1 MSAPIK
7 HQPMKLQAEHLK
19 SVYASLKQELGKV
32 IVGQDQIVDEVLIAF
47 LCGGHVLL
55 EGVPGLGKTTL
66 VKALAS
72 TLGLKFSRIQFTPDL
87 MPADIVGTN
96 IVQQTET
103 GGRVFVFEKGPI
115 FANMVLAD
123 EINRATAKTQSAMLE
138 AMAERTVTVAGTTHK
153 LEEPF
158 LVLATQNPI
167 EQDGTYP
174 LPEAQLDRFFF
185 KSLVPFPDFESLSI
199 IVERVLTNV
208 TVEVESRITSTA
220 ILWIREMVRDV
231 PLAQHVKDMTVKLV
245 LATHPETKEAPQIIR
260 KYVSC
265 GASPRGLITLIHGAK
280 ARALVGGRLNVSIDD
295 IRALAIPALRHRL
308 LLNFEAEADGVGSD
322 FIIQK
327 LLEVIVV

>member
-1 MSAPIK
+1 MLFRS
-7 HQPMKLQAEHLK
+7 
-19 SVYASLKQELGKV
+19 
-32 IVGQDQIVDEVLIAF
+32 
-47 LCGGHVLL
+47 
-55 EGVPGLGKTTL
+55 
-66 VKALAS
+66 
-72 TLGLKFSRIQFTPDL
+72 
-87 MPADIVGTN
+87 
-96 IVQQTET
+96 
-103 GGRVFVFEKGPI
+103 VFVFEKGPI

-220 ILWIREMVRDV
+220 ILRIREMVRDV